1 MVDYSASFAAAL
13 LDVATEENCENTIY
27 DQLQQ
32 LANIWEENSDF
43 QKMMKHPE
51 QKKQVKLDMIHSVFQ
66 KKLHPVL
73 LRFLEVCIAHDQ
85 AGNISQIVSVYEK
98 KRRQANNIELVKVES
113 ATTLDQKQTDSLI
126 HVLEERLQKK
136 VELQVEVVPEL
147 IAGLRV
153 QTENLVLDNSILSRM
168 NVIKEKLK
176 HIG

>member
-1 MVDYSASFAAAL
+1 
-13 LDVATEENCENTIY
+13 
-27 DQLQQ
+27 
-32 LANIWEENSDF
+32 
-43 QKMMKHPE
+43 
-51 QKKQVKLDMIHSVFQ
+51 MIHSVFQ

-153 QTENLVLDNSILSRM
+153 QTENLVLDNSVLSRM
-168 NVIKEKLK
+168 NAIKEKLK